1 MAMAMFSCSSA
12 LLPPLS
18 VSTWKPALAPV
29 SRRAIVGKGRFTLR
43 VRAAAQ
49 KQKRENV
56 ETPNISTPPL
66 PAGSS
71 PLEAGSEDEDADA
84 VSSSGQD
91 EAAAA
96 EEKELSPEEI
106 GQQLKAMRIARG
118 DVAPSSGNFWDGV
131 IEETK
136 LVEWPQFNK
145 VLGTTGVVVGIIFGS
160 AILLLTL
167 NAGLAELSDQV
178 FNGSSEFA
186 KSWTRGS
193 F

>member
-1 MAMAMFSCSSA
+1 M
-12 LLPPLS
+12 S
-18 VSTWKPALAPV
+18 VELVLIECLTGRV
-29 SRRAIVGKGRFTLR
+29 IEVGNSRGRFSLR

-71 PLEAGSEDEDADA
+71 PLEAGSEEADA
-84 VSSSGQD
+84 ASSSGQD
-91 EAAAA
+91 EVVEA
-96 EEKELSPEEI
+96 EGASQEKELTPEEI

-118 DVAPSSGNFWDGV
+118 EVSPSSGDFWSGV
-131 IEETK
+131 LEETK

-160 AILLLTL
+160 AILLLTV
-167 NAGLAELSDQV
+167 NAVLAELSDQV